1 MSREEVYVTWRRA
14 GILSYIAVSLHHEN
28 FVLPFFFTIESLMG
42 SSLLEESTVHSKNL
56 IPMNSQPSLGVESLH
71 LPDTESIIGVEEGET
86 SCSFFR
92 PLICGD

>member
-1 MSREEVYVTWRRA
+1 MYL
-14 GILSYIAVSLHHEN
+14 ILQCHYIVRIL
-28 FVLPFFFTIESLMG
+28 FYLFFFFPPTIESLMG

-56 IPMNSQPSLGVESLH
+56 ISMNSQPSLGVESLH

>member
-1 MSREEVYVTWRRA
+1 MCS
-14 GILSYIAVSLHHEN
+14 G
-28 FVLPFFFTIESLMG
+28 VLPSFCFTLFFTIESLMG

-56 IPMNSQPSLGVESLH
+56 ISMNSQPSLGVESLH

>member
-1 MSREEVYVTWRRA
+1 MTWRRA
-14 GILSYIAVSLHHEN
+14 EIVSYIAVSFHREN
-28 FVLPFFFTIESLMG
+28 FALLFFLFPTIESLMG

-56 IPMNSQPSLGVESLH
+56 ISMNSQPSLGVESLH